1 VIDEKGF
8 YSYIDAFM
16 NFIYPRNIFCIVC
29 GASITKTEK
38 YSMCYECREKTPFI
52 TAGECEKCGKPL
64 ESLYLPSE
72 CPDCIRGE
80 HLFDRGYSCVEYNEQ
95 MKQLVYK
102 LKYGKQRYIAYHLAE
117 IMSDKLIKI
126 GLENI
131 DVIIPVPLHKKKL
144 REREFN
150 QAQLI
155 SKYIAKARGWH
166 VEDKNL
172 IRTKMTL
179 SQNKLSKDERK
190 DNVKNAFLLTKK
202 EELTG
207 KNILL
212 VDDIYTTGSTFNA
225 CCKELQKAKPKAI
238 HVITFTTGRNV

>member
-1 VIDEKGF
+1 
-8 YSYIDAFM
+8 
-16 NFIYPRNIFCIVC
+16 
-29 GASITKTEK
+29 
-38 YSMCYECREKTPFI
+38 
-52 TAGECEKCGKPL
+52 
-64 ESLYLPSE
+64 
-72 CPDCIRGE
+72 
-80 HLFDRGYSCVEYNEQ
+80 
-95 MKQLVYK
+95 
-102 LKYGKQRYIAYHLAE
+102 
-117 IMSDKLIKI
+117 
-126 GLENI
+126 
-131 DVIIPVPLHKKKL
+131 
-144 REREFN
+144 
-150 QAQLI
+150 
-155 SKYIAKARGWH
+155 WH